1 MSTKKII
8 SSPVKPFE
16 SNMMIKKIFTTT
28 ALSLLASSVF
38 AMSEAPKTLD
48 TQIVFTNSTLDTLQV
63 FISGDAQYAQQAHE
77 VGPLATATLAKL
89 TRNSGT
95 NNSLNIQLSS
105 ADYQIDLTQ
114 QTSGTDLSFGA
125 NAGDLTIAP
134 QTNTNIQ
141 RFQTQL
147 AGDNNTLAFNGSS
160 LNDGGK
166 LTYVLQEEDKKPA
179 IGTANQFNVLSYN
192 IWATTIFGSKKVG
205 TRLDEMPAIMAGYDA
220 LVLTEVFD
228 DIATAS
234 LLKQLRTEYPYQS
247 SEIFK
252 AGKIMKSGTRIL
264 SRWPFVLED
273 NFKYNPCEGIQ
284 CAATRGV
291 IHARINKQGNPYH
304 VFATH
309 TQSSDDDV
317 NRTARLAQL
326 DEMGEYIRGLN
337 IPADEAVIMA
347 GDFNV
352 NKIDLPEDRDIMEA
366 TLGATE
372 PTNTGHNLSYDAD
385 TNTWA
390 EQPYHE
396 YLDYTLTAN
405 DNLQPTAAYQE
416 IFAPRTT
423 IDALW
428 GEWDISDHYA
438 ARGVFTFPSEAQPQ
452 RPAFPFAGDTV
463 HFKTANGHYMRSM
476 SGGNSFISAG
486 SNQVGTWESYTFE
499 ALANDKFAIK
509 AFDGHYVALD
519 SYLFGTLKASA
530 DSINAAGTFTIVD
543 LGNNKLALKAD
554 NGKYLRADFGGNAGL
569 SAASGSIGT
578 NQTFTLIRR

>member
-1 MSTKKII
+1 
-8 SSPVKPFE
+8 
-16 SNMMIKKIFTTT
+16 MMIKKIFTTT
-28 ALSLLASSVF
+28 ALSLLASSAF

-63 FISGDAQYAQQAHE
+63 HISGDAQYAQQAQE
-77 VGPLATATLAKL
+77 IGPLATATLAKL

-95 NNSLNIQLSS
+95 NKSLNIQLSS

-125 NAGDLTIAP
+125 STGDLTVAP
-134 QTNTNIQ
+134 QTDSKIQ
-141 RFQTQL
+141 RFTTQL
-147 AGDNNTLAFNGSS
+147 AGDKNTLAFNGSS
-160 LNDGGK
+160 LKDGGK
-166 LTYVLQEEDKKPA
+166 LTYVLQEEDKKPK

-205 TRLDEMPAIMAGYDA
+205 TRLDEMPAVMAGYDA

-291 IHARINKQGNPYH
+291 IHARINKQGSPYH

-317 NRTARLAQL
+317 NRAARLAQL

-352 NKIDLPEDRDIMEA
+352 NKIDLPEDRDTMES

-405 DNLQPTAAYQE
+405 DNLQPTTAYQE
-416 IFAPRTT
+416 IFAPRSTK
-423 IDALW
+423 DALW

-438 ARGVFTFPSEAQPQ
+438 ARGIFTFPSEAQPE
-452 RPAFPFAGDTV
+452 RSAFPFAGDIV
-463 HFKTANGHYMRSM
+463 HFQTANGHYMRSM

-486 SNQVGTWESYTFE
+486 SDQVGTWESYSFE
-499 ALANDKFAIK
+499 ALTNGKFAIK

-530 DSINAAGTFTIVD
+530 DSVNAAGTFTLIS
-543 LGNNKLALKAD
+543 LGNNNLAIKAD

-569 SAASGSIGT
+569 SAASNSIGS
-578 NQTFTLIRR
+578 NQTFKLIRR

>member
-1 MSTKKII
+1 MKKLFSTA
-8 SSPVKPFE
+8 
-16 SNMMIKKIFTTT
+16 
-28 ALSLLASSVF
+28 ALAFLSSSVM
-38 AMSEAPKTLD
+38 AMSEAPTTLD

-63 FISGDAQYAQQAHE
+63 SLSGDATAVQQVQE
-77 VGPLATATLAKL
+77 IGPLATATLAKL
-89 TRNSGT
+89 TRNSGA
-95 NNSLNIQLSS
+95 NSSLNIQLSS
-105 ADYQIDLTQ
+105 ADYQVNLTQ
-114 QTSGTDLSFGA
+114 NTAGTDLTFGA
-125 NAGDLTIAP
+125 NTSDINIAP
-134 QTNTNIQ
+134 QSNANIQ
-141 RFQTQL
+141 RHQTEL
-147 AGDNNTLAFNGSS
+147 AGDTNTLAFNATD
-160 LNDGGK
+160 LAKGGQ

-179 IGTANQFNVLSYN
+179 IGAANQFNVLSYN

-234 LLKQLRTEYPYQS
+234 LLKQLRAEYPYQS

-317 NRTARLAQL
+317 NRNARLAQL

-352 NKIDLPEDRDIMEA
+352 NKIGLPEDRDIMEA

-372 PTNTGHNLSYDAD
+372 PTNKGHNLSYDAD

-405 DNLQPTAAYQE
+405 DNLQPTTAYQE

-438 ARGVFTFPSEAQPQ
+438 ARGIFTFPSEAQPQ
-452 RPAFPFAGDTV
+452 RSAFPFVGDTV

-486 SNQVGTWESYTFE
+486 SDQVGTWESYSFE
-499 ALANDKFAIK
+499 ALANNKFAIK

-530 DSINAAGTFTIVD
+530 DSVNSAGTFTIVD
-543 LGNNKLALKAD
+543 LGNNTLAIKAD
-554 NGKYLRADFGGNAGL
+554 NGKFLRADFGGNAGL
-569 SAASGSIGT
+569 SAASGNIGT

>member
-1 MSTKKII
+1 MKKLFSTA
-8 SSPVKPFE
+8 
-16 SNMMIKKIFTTT
+16 
-28 ALSLLASSVF
+28 ALAFLSSSVM
-38 AMSEAPKTLD
+38 AMSEAPTTLD
-48 TQIVFTNSTLDTLQV
+48 THIVFTNSTLDTLQV
-63 FISGDAQYAQQAHE
+63 SLSGDATAVQQVQE
-77 VGPLATATLAKL
+77 IGPLATATLAKL
-89 TRNSGT
+89 TRNSGADS
-95 NNSLNIQLSS
+95 SLNIQLSS
-105 ADYQIDLTQ
+105 ADYQLNLTQ
-114 QTSGTDLSFGA
+114 NTAGTDLTFGA
-125 NAGDLTIAP
+125 NTSDINIAP
-134 QTNTNIQ
+134 QSNANIQ
-141 RFQTQL
+141 RHQTEL
-147 AGDNNTLAFNGSS
+147 AGDTNTLAFNATD
-160 LNDGGK
+160 LAKGGQ

-179 IGTANQFNVLSYN
+179 MGEANQFNVLSYN

-234 LLKQLRTEYPYQS
+234 LLKKLRVEYPYQS

-317 NRTARLAQL
+317 NRNARLAQL

-352 NKIDLPEDRDIMEA
+352 NKIGLPEDRDIMEA

-372 PTNTGHNLSYDAD
+372 PTNKGHNLSYDAD

-452 RPAFPFAGDTV
+452 RSAFPFVGDTV

-486 SNQVGTWESYTFE
+486 SDQVGTWESYTFE
-499 ALANDKFAIK
+499 TLANNKFAIK

-530 DSINAAGTFTIVD
+530 DSVNSAGTFTIVD
-543 LGNNKLALKAD
+543 LGNNKLAIKAD
-554 NGKYLRADFGGNAGL
+554 NGKFLRADFGGNAGL
-569 SAASGSIGT
+569 SAASGNIGT